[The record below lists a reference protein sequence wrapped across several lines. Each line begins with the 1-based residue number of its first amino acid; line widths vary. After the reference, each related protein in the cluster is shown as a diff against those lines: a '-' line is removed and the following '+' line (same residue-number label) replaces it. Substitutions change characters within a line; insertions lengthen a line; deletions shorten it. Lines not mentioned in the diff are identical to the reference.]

1 MVDFIREQ
9 LDELMGRGRDLP
21 QDAKLKQRSWR
32 DSENCK
38 FFMVK
43 KYFIFFYFIDFLHK
57 FNSFSIHS
65 VLTISLLTL
74 NRI

>member
-43 KYFIFFYFIDFLHK
+43 KYFIFFLFY
-57 FNSFSIHS
+57 
-65 VLTISLLTL
+65 
-74 NRI
+74 